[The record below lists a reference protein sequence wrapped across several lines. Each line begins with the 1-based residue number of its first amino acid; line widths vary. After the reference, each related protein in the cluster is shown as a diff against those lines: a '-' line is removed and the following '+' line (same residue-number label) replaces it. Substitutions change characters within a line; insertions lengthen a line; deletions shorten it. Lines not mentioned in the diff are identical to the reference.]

1 MRRVGWR
8 ILVLTAGAAACG
20 GGNGDG
26 PGPMPSQ
33 VVRSGG
39 DNQVGPA
46 GLALGSALEV
56 TVLDASGAPL
66 ANIPVAWAAASG
78 GGSVTPTSGMTGSN
92 GTATAS
98 RTLGPGAG
106 TQTTTATVAGVA
118 SATFTHVAQIQG
130 ATQMAASGPIQRSD
144 SVLSTAPFSVVIRDQ
159 NSAPV
164 AGVIVTWSVGG
175 GGGALSQLLDTT
187 DANGIAAVA
196 LTLTQTA
203 GARTVQASVSGLQG
217 SPVAFTETVTAGT
230 ATQMALAGGN
240 GQAGPVSTA
249 LPTPHAVVARDAY
262 GNPKLGVTVAWTVG
276 ENGGSIS
283 TPSPQ
288 TDGTGVASVVRTLG
302 VAVGAYTD
310 TARITGLSGSP
321 VVFTDTAG
329 PVTTVQVQN
338 NFFQPTPDTV
348 AVGTFVR
355 FAWAGGVGHNVT
367 WDNGPIPLPTDS
379 PTQTSGTFTVRLT
392 QLGTYNYHCSIHGS
406 PGAGMHGTLV
416 TQ

>member
-1 MRRVGWR
+1 MRGVGWM
-8 ILVLTAGAAACG
+8 ILVLAGSTACG
-20 GGNGDG
+20 GGDGSG
-26 PGPMPSQ
+26 PGMPSQ
-33 VVRSGG
+33 IVRSGG

-46 GLALGSALEV
+46 GQALGAALEV
-56 TVLDASGAPL
+56 TVLDGSGTPL
-66 ANIPVAWAAASG
+66 ANVPVAWAAGSG
-78 GGSVTPTSGMTGSN
+78 GGSVTPASGLTGSN

-98 RTLGPGAG
+98 RTLGPTAG
-106 TQTTTATVAGVA
+106 TQTTTATVAGVTP
-118 SATFTHVAQIQG
+118 ATFTHVAQIQG
-130 ATQMAASGPIQRSD
+130 ATQIAASGPTARAD
-144 SVLSTAPFSVVIRDQ
+144 SVLSTAPFSAVVRDQ
-159 NSAPV
+159 NNAPV
-164 AGVIVTWSVGG
+164 AGVIVTWSSSGG
-175 GGGALSQLLDTT
+175 GGTLSQLVDTT
-187 DANGIAAVA
+187 DATGASSVT
-196 LTLTQTA
+196 LTLDQTA
-203 GARTVQASVSGLQG
+203 GARTVHASVTGLQG
-217 SPVAFTETVTAGT
+217 SPVGFTETATAGI

-240 GQAGPVSTA
+240 EQAGPISTA
-249 LPTPHAVVARDAY
+249 LPTPHTVIVRDAY
-262 GNPKLGVTVAWTVG
+262 DNPKPGVTVTWVVG

-283 TPSPQ
+283 SPAPQ

-302 VAVGAYTD
+302 AALGAYTD
-310 TARITGLSGSP
+310 TAKIAGLSGSP

-367 WDNGPIPLPTDS
+367 WDNGPIPLPSDS

-392 QLGTYNYHCSIHGS
+392 QLGTYNYHCTIHGT